1 MISVV
6 NLGCVSLLQIY
17 GAEKLHRAL
26 LNRPKNK
33 PLITVWRSFASEL
46 LLLCAVT
53 AVLTVLSSYT
63 YLCCTISFKFFG
75 LILFLCSFFTTYRWA
90 IMLPLSMIHLL
101 LLHSFLR
108 VLCWMLKTWGGQ
120 CVQLIG
126 VSLTQWHQHSL
137 SLSRFCHFLGV
148 KAFIRRYFS
157 EFFFSSC
164 RNMKCDLSLPLS
176 LSLVGKTSMLG
187 VVEVFDN

>member
-1 MISVV
+1 MKIF
-6 NLGCVSLLQIY
+6 CIW
-17 GAEKLHRAL
+17 
-26 LNRPKNK
+26 
-33 PLITVWRSFASEL
+33 TSFT
-46 LLLCAVT
+46 LCF
-53 AVLTVLSSYT
+53 VLTVLSSYT

-75 LILFLCSFFTTYRWA
+75 LILFLCSFLPTYRWA
-90 IMLPLSMIHLL
+90 IMLLLSMIHLL

-137 SLSRFCHFLGV
+137 NLSRFCHFLGV

-164 RNMKCDLSLPLS
+164 RNMNCAISLS

-187 VVEVFDN
+187 VVEVFDNEFCTQIR